1 MISKILK
8 RLYDLDVKDSD
19 DLEEAARSNPAERK
33 LTKDIVIEAAKEI
46 LGTNNNA
53 DAFIVR
59 STAEKKLGKVQ
70 VMKRLETILKK
81 YITNKANGEISH
93 KDENAKR
100 CIKKVAELLLE
111 ALFRVNTKD
120 TDQLKNEIAKYYAQA
135 EKYHATY
142 TFKVYNYDEYRKLPQ
157 MIIQLEETILVI
169 KEKFAQEQKA
179 SEKALKAAEKAQRI
193 VDKEIES
200 RARINNEFD
209 VWSNANLTENN
220 ISPVLVWLYHS
231 IEEITGVYPPN
242 GFEVFM
248 EVWEPELEEAG
259 INIDNVKEAVSQR
272 WGFSIEVNLN
282 GKAVRQLK
290 REAQKDETARMV
302 LDALTSVTTLKR
314 TGMEAWAYREVL
326 QKNKLTGNYWVIAL
340 IRKLNELSEIDGGY
354 PFDIGGNRNKD
365 LKFTFIDDEEED
377 E

>member
-169 KEKFAQEQKA
+169 KEK
-179 SEKALKAAEKAQRI
+179 I
-193 VDKEIES
+193 C
-200 RARINNEFD
+200 
-209 VWSNANLTENN
+209 T
-220 ISPVLVWLYHS
+220 
-231 IEEITGVYPPN
+231 
-242 GFEVFM
+242 
-248 EVWEPELEEAG
+248 
-259 INIDNVKEAVSQR
+259 
-272 WGFSIEVNLN
+272 
-282 GKAVRQLK
+282 
-290 REAQKDETARMV
+290 
-302 LDALTSVTTLKR
+302 R
-314 TGMEAWAYREVL
+314 T
-326 QKNKLTGNYWVIAL
+326 KS
-340 IRKLNELSEIDGGY
+340 IRKSI
-354 PFDIGGNRNKD
+354 KSS
-365 LKFTFIDDEEED
+365 
-377 E
+377 